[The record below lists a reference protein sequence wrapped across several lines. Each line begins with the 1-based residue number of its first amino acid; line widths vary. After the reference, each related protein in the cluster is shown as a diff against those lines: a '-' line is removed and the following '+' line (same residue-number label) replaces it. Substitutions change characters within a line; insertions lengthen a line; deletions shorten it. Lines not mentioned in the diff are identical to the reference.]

1 MEECLQT
8 AVLHIQQLNCL
19 CRICG
24 SRSKKFCF
32 DRKAL
37 LCTLHTDAIRIHH
50 DLGISHGKRSHHSE
64 TICRKC
70 YMCLAKLKKTDSEH
84 TAQTAK
90 YGIGKSFSM
99 WTKPTVF
106 TRFLPQVL
114 SGSHQFHVTID
125 VLYLTTSGQ
134 LSCLKKVAR
143 ATRLKSPRQ
152 LTLWH
157 PVAALYFSRQ
167 YSTHIAHTEPSVTDS
182 ASLWKKRKFQT
193 HRGNILKHSLYHI
206 LTCFTLSRFR
216 RGAGWNQNQRRL
228 TERESLY

>member
-1 MEECLQT
+1 MLCCDSSSCFGIPCEVSTACRNFPGDVTTVTEGSFCVRVCSNAQISVTECIHDLWLTMEECLQT

-106 TRFLPQVL
+106 TRFLP
-114 SGSHQFHVTID
+114 
-125 VLYLTTSGQ
+125 
-134 LSCLKKVAR
+134 
-143 ATRLKSPRQ
+143 
-152 LTLWH
+152 
-157 PVAALYFSRQ
+157 
-167 YSTHIAHTEPSVTDS
+167 
-182 ASLWKKRKFQT
+182 
-193 HRGNILKHSLYHI
+193 
-206 LTCFTLSRFR
+206 
-216 RGAGWNQNQRRL
+216 
-228 TERESLY
+228 